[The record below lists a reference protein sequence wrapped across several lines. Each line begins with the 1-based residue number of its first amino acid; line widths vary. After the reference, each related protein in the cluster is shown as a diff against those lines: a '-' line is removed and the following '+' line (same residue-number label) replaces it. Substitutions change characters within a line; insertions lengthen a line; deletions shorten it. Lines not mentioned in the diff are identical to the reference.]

1 MEVEFHEDGSLQFI
15 GAAHTIDL
23 DAPRR
28 QIIDTLGMT
37 TRFLPFS
44 EVHQVVLTGAPTEPL
59 SLQLML
65 KRGDR
70 VDLGLVPNRDSGLRL
85 GERVAGM
92 IGCELGG
99 VVRVPTLRVPPQ
111 ETEETQAV
119 VRRPL
124 TAKIVAADV
133 VAEVSACTPAHVM
146 PDGAPTLE
154 VPTFQ
159 RSDVL
164 SLFDE
169 AARDLLDHESG

>member
-1 MEVEFHEDGSLQFI
+1 MQVEFHEDGSLQFI
-15 GAAHTIDL
+15 GSAHTIDL
-23 DAPRR
+23 DVPRR

-44 EVHQVVLTGAPTEPL
+44 EVHQVVLTGAPAERL

-70 VDLGLVPNRDSGLRL
+70 VDLGPVESRASGLRL

-99 VVRVPTLRVPPQ
+99 VVRVPTLRVRPH

-119 VRRPL
+119 ARSPL
-124 TAKIVAADV
+124 TAQISAADV
-133 VAEVSACTPAHVM
+133 LEEISSCTPAHVM

-154 VPTFQ
+154 VPAFQ
-159 RSDVL
+159 RSEVL
-164 SLFDE
+164 SLFE
-169 AARDLLDHESG
+169 AAARDLLERDVD